1 MLEKP
6 MKVVGLMPAA
16 GKATRLAPLP
26 CSKELYPIGFHRI
39 GADGGHRPK
48 VVCHHLLENMRLAD
62 IRQTFV
68 IIRRD
73 KWDIPAYLADGASL
87 DMNLAY
93 AVVDLSYGIPYTVD
107 QAYPFTKD
115 SIVAL
120 GFPDVVFEPKDAFC
134 HLLKHLQASG
144 AELVLGLFPS
154 SRPQK
159 MDMVDIDRQGRIRG
173 IQVKPEKTD
182 LQFSWIIAVWTPV
195 FSSFLHDFVQ
205 NDRKSRS
212 SGQNG
217 APFEEVQMST
227 VIRHALRDKMP
238 MATQVF
244 PNGRCIDIGTP
255 EDLVKAL
262 NLAC

>member
-1 MLEKP
+1 
-6 MKVVGLMPAA
+6 MKVVGVMPAA

-62 IRQTFV
+62 VRQTFV

-73 KWDIPAYLADGASL
+73 KGDIPAYLADGATL

-93 AVVDLSYGIPYTVD
+93 VVVDLPYGIPYTVD
-107 QAYPFTKD
+107 QAYPFTQD

-120 GFPDVVFEPKDAFC
+120 GFPDVVFEPKDAFW

-159 MDMVDIDRQGRIRG
+159 MDMVDIDRHGLIRG

-205 NDRKSRS
+205 NDRRSRS
-212 SGQNG
+212 LEQNG

-262 NLAC
+262 NLGC